1 MSDDVDHYPKL
12 EELAKEFPSFPAW
25 YKATWLEDYWEATE
39 LPEPTQAMPGTEEK
53 IAILQKRYESGQIL
67 FHPDDLFLCGDNS

>member
-1 MSDDVDHYPKL
+1 MPDQVARNSEL
-12 EELAKEFPSFPAW
+12 SALAKEYPSFPAW
-25 YKATWLEDYWEATE
+25 YQAFWLEDYWEATE